1 MNPPASTPN
10 IRVFRAKSLHEAIA
24 RIRAEF
30 GPTADIVRTREVPV
44 PGILNRMFGRT
55 EIEIT
60 AGPPKAASPT
70 ASPQEI
76 PRVTEWNDGVGLDL
90 SAGQV
95 ANSYASFSDPVSETP
110 VSVAKPNTK
119 AERET
124 VAELDSATAASLLR
138 LRNLFQE
145 TKAEQAPP
153 AQPTPTIVA
162 GPSRLVHW
170 PETCFELY
178 NELIEADLETDI
190 ARELITAVHQT
201 ANPRELAAIGLLRQ
215 RVLREMA
222 NGILTSG
229 PVRIPAGQRRVVA
242 LIGPTGVGKTTTIA
256 KLAANSRLRDRRR
269 VGLLTLDTYRIA
281 AVDQLRTYAEII
293 ELPLAVASTP
303 AEVTAALERMQD
315 LELVLVDTAGRSPR
329 NEQQLQEMRTMLA
342 AIQPD
347 ETHLVMS
354 CSSSSKQLLQ
364 TAELFATVGYSHLL
378 LTKLDEALSL
388 GSLVS
393 LARTRQVP
401 FSYLTTGQNVPDDI
415 ENAESMRLCEQ
426 ILRFGTQR
434 NMAA

>member
-1 MNPPASTPN
+1 MMMQNPTTPDL
-10 IRVFRAKSLHEAIA
+10 RVFRAKSLHEAIA

-44 PGILNRMFGRT
+44 PGVWNRMFGRT

-60 AGPPKAASPT
+60 AGPSKTLPPNN
-70 ASPQEI
+70 
-76 PRVTEWNDGVGLDL
+76 PRSQSSGPTEWNDGVGLDL
-90 SAGQV
+90 SASQV
-95 ANSYASFSDPVSETP
+95 ANSYASFSTSPRDIVSP
-110 VSVAKPNTK
+110 APKD
-119 AERET
+119 
-124 VAELDSATAASLLR
+124 DSPPLMDAATAASLDR

-145 TKAEQAPP
+145 TKAEPATS
-153 AQPTPTIVA
+153 AQPLPTFSA
-162 GPSRLVHW
+162 GPRRLVHW

-190 ARELITAVHQT
+190 ARELITTVHQT
-201 ANPRELAAIGLLRQ
+201 ANPRELENSGLLRQ

-222 NGILTSG
+222 NGIMTSG
-229 PVRIPAGQRRVVA
+229 PVRIPVGQRRVVA

-256 KLAANSRLRDRRR
+256 KLAANTRLRDRRR

-303 AEVTAALERMQD
+303 EEVTAALERMQD
-315 LELVLVDTAGRSPR
+315 LELVLIDTAGRSPR
-329 NEQQLQEMRTMLA
+329 NEQQLQELQKMLD

-388 GSLVS
+388 GSLAS
-393 LARTRQVP
+393 LARARQVP

-415 ENAESMRLCEQ
+415 ETAESLRLCEQ
-426 ILRFGTQR
+426 ILQFGIQR

>member
-1 MNPPASTPN
+1 MKNSN
-10 IRVFRAKSLHEAIA
+10 NSDIRTFRAKSLHEAIA

-30 GPTADIVRTREVPV
+30 GPTAEIVRTREVPV
-44 PGILNRMFGRT
+44 PGMLNRMFGRT

-60 AGPPKAASPT
+60 AGPPKAVSVATRKSEQ
-70 ASPQEI
+70 AIESL
-76 PRVTEWNDGVGLDL
+76 RKTEWNHGVGLDL

-95 ANSYASFSDPVSETP
+95 ANSYAAFETSNDTPAVKASDVDE
-110 VSVAKPNTK
+110 
-119 AERET
+119 
-124 VAELDSATAASLLR
+124 ATAASLRR

-145 TKAEQAPP
+145 SKNEPQAPVQH
-153 AQPTPTIVA
+153 APTFSA
-162 GPSRLVHW
+162 GPCRLVHW

-178 NELIEADLETDI
+178 NELIEADLETEI
-190 ARELITAVHQT
+190 ARELITAVHEV
-201 ANPRELAAIGLLRQ
+201 ANPRELTNVNLLRQ

-222 NGILTSG
+222 SQIATSG
-229 PVRIPAGQRRVVA
+229 PVRIPVGQRRVVA

-303 AEVTAALERMQD
+303 NEIAAALDRMKD

-329 NEQQLQEMRTMLA
+329 NEHQLLDLQSMLD

-354 CSSSSKQLLQ
+354 CSSSAKQLLQ

-393 LARTRQVP
+393 LTRAQQVP
-401 FSYLTTGQNVPDDI
+401 LSYLTTGQNVPDDI
-415 ENAESMRLCEQ
+415 EIAESNRLCEQ

>member
-1 MNPPASTPN
+1 MKNQNSTPDL
-10 IRVFRAKSLHEAIA
+10 RVFRAKSLHEAIS

-44 PGILNRMFGRT
+44 PGVWNRMFGRT

-60 AGPPKAASPT
+60 AGPPKTSLPAT
-70 ASPQEI
+70 
-76 PRVTEWNDGVGLDL
+76 PRIDTPHIAEWNDGVGLDL

-95 ANSYASFSDPVSETP
+95 ANSYASFSDPVRDKPAAALEFET
-110 VSVAKPNTK
+110 T
-119 AERET
+119 T
-124 VAELDSATAASLLR
+124 QLDAATAASLHR

-145 TKAEQAPP
+145 TKAESTPQL
-153 AQPTPTIVA
+153 QPTISA

-201 ANPRELAAIGLLRQ
+201 ANPRELANIGLLRQ

-222 NGILTSG
+222 NSILTSG
-229 PVRIPAGQRRVVA
+229 PVRIPVGQRRVVA

-303 AEVTAALERMQD
+303 EEVTAALERMQD

-329 NEQQLQEMRTMLA
+329 NEQQLQELQMMLN

-388 GSLVS
+388 GALVS
-393 LARTRQVP
+393 LAHARQVP
-401 FSYLTTGQNVPDDI
+401 YSYLTTGQNVPDDI
-415 ENAESMRLCEQ
+415 ETAESVRLCEQ

>member
-1 MNPPASTPN
+1 MKNKHDNPD
-10 IRVFRAKSLHEAIA
+10 IRVFRAKSLHQAIA

-60 AGPPKAASPT
+60 AGPPKNAPAPKPRLE
-70 ASPQEI
+70 PQ
-76 PRVTEWNDGVGLDL
+76 TTDWNDGVGLDL

-95 ANSYASFSDPVSETP
+95 ANSYASFSDPVSEKP
-110 VSVAKPNTK
+110 SVNDD
-119 AERET
+119 REST
-124 VAELDSATAASLLR
+124 SQLDAATAASLHR

-145 TKAEQAPP
+145 TKLEQTAPP
-153 AQPTPTIVA
+153 SPAPTISA

-178 NELIEADLETDI
+178 NELIEADLETEI

-201 ANPRELAAIGLLRQ
+201 ANPRELATLSLLRQ

-222 NGILTSG
+222 NRIQTSG
-229 PVRIPAGQRRVVA
+229 PVRIPVGQRRVVA

-303 AEVTAALERMQD
+303 AEVTAALDRMSD
-315 LELVLVDTAGRSPR
+315 LEFVLVDTAGRSPR
-329 NEQQLQEMRTMLA
+329 NEQQLQELQTMLA

-354 CSSSSKQLLQ
+354 CSSSAKQLLQ
-364 TAELFATVGYSHLL
+364 TAELFGAVGYSHLL
-378 LTKLDEALSL
+378 MTKVDEALSL

-393 LARTRQVP
+393 LAEARQVP
-401 FSYLTTGQNVPDDI
+401 ISYLTTGQNVPDDI
-415 ENAESMRLCEQ
+415 EIADSMRLCDQ
-426 ILRFGTQR
+426 IMRFGIQR

>member
-1 MNPPASTPN
+1 MKKQPDNPD
-10 IRVFRAKSLHEAIA
+10 IRTFRAKSLHEAIA

-44 PGILNRMFGRT
+44 PGMLNRMFGRT

-60 AGPPKAASPT
+60 AGPPKALQKSSP
-70 ASPQEI
+70 SVHPPHSI
-76 PRVTEWNDGVGLDL
+76 DWNEGVGLDL
-90 SAGQV
+90 SAGQA
-95 ANSYASFSDPVSETP
+95 ANSYAAFS
-110 VSVAKPNTK
+110 NTVND
-119 AERET
+119 APAAVPEID
-124 VAELDSATAASLLR
+124 AATAASLHR

-145 TKAEQAPP
+145 SKAQQLEPV
-153 AQPTPTIVA
+153 QPVPTIST

-178 NELIEADLETDI
+178 NELIEADLDTGI

-201 ANPRELAAIGLLRQ
+201 ANPRELANVNLLRQ
-215 RVLREMA
+215 RVLHEMA
-222 NGILTSG
+222 KGVLTSG
-229 PVRIPAGQRRVVA
+229 PVRIPVGQRRVVA

-303 AEVTAALERMQD
+303 EEVVAALDRMSD

-329 NEQQLQEMRTMLA
+329 NEPQLNELRTMLA

-393 LARTRQVP
+393 LAQAQQVP
-401 FSYLTTGQNVPDDI
+401 LSYLTTGQNVPDDI
-415 ENAESMRLCEQ
+415 EIAESTRLCEQ

>member
-1 MNPPASTPN
+1 MKNQNTTPDL
-10 IRVFRAKSLHEAIA
+10 RVFRAKSLHEAIA

-44 PGILNRMFGRT
+44 PGVWNRMFGRT

-60 AGPPKAASPT
+60 AGPAKAMPSALPRPESP
-70 ASPQEI
+70 
-76 PRVTEWNDGVGLDL
+76 RLTEWNDGVGLDL

-95 ANSYASFSDPVSETP
+95 ANSYASFSEPVSETP
-110 VSVAKPNTK
+110 AAV
-119 AERET
+119 EDREPT
-124 VAELDSATAASLLR
+124 AELDAATAASLHR

-145 TKAEQAPP
+145 TKTEPEPPSQSAP
-153 AQPTPTIVA
+153 TFSA

-201 ANPRELAAIGLLRQ
+201 ANPRELATIGLLRQ

-222 NGILTSG
+222 KGIATSG
-229 PVRIPAGQRRVVA
+229 PVRIPVGQRRVVA

-303 AEVTAALERMQD
+303 EEVTAALERMQD

-329 NEQQLQEMRTMLA
+329 NEQQLQELRTMLA

-393 LARTRQVP
+393 LAQARQVP
-401 FSYLTTGQNVPDDI
+401 YSYLTTGQNVPDDI
-415 ENAESMRLCEQ
+415 EIAESARLCEQ
-426 ILRFGTQR
+426 ILRFGVQR

>member
-1 MNPPASTPN
+1 MKTPN
-10 IRVFRAKSLHEAIA
+10 DNPDIRVFRAKSLHEAIA

-60 AGPPKAASPT
+60 AGPPKMAPPSKARSESPST
-70 ASPQEI
+70 A
-76 PRVTEWNDGVGLDL
+76 WNQGVGLDL
-90 SAGQV
+90 SAGHV
-95 ANSYASFSDPVSETP
+95 ANSYASFSIPSHDTETGTP
-110 VSVAKPNTK
+110 TK
-119 AERET
+119 DSSSD
-124 VAELDSATAASLLR
+124 LDSATAASLHR

-145 TKAEQAPP
+145 SKVEQASP
-153 AQPTPTIVA
+153 AQPAPAFSA

-170 PETCFELY
+170 PETCFEVY

-190 ARELITAVHQT
+190 ARDLITAVHQV
-201 ANPRELAAIGLLRQ
+201 ANPRELASVSMLRQ

-222 NGILTSG
+222 NRIATSG
-229 PVRIPAGQRRVVA
+229 PVRIPVGQRRVVA

-303 AEVTAALERMQD
+303 EEVVAALDRMQD

-329 NEQQLQEMRTMLA
+329 NEQQLQELQTMLA

-378 LTKLDEALSL
+378 MTKLDEALSL
-388 GSLVS
+388 GSLMS
-393 LARTRQVP
+393 LAQAQQVP
-401 FSYLTTGQNVPDDI
+401 LSYLTTGQNVPDDI
-415 ENAESMRLCEQ
+415 EIAESTRLCEQ

>member
-1 MNPPASTPN
+1 M
-10 IRVFRAKSLHEAIA
+10 
-24 RIRAEF
+24 
-30 GPTADIVRTREVPV
+30 
-44 PGILNRMFGRT
+44 
-55 EIEIT
+55 
-60 AGPPKAASPT
+60 
-70 ASPQEI
+70 
-76 PRVTEWNDGVGLDL
+76 

-95 ANSYASFSDPVSETP
+95 ANSYASFSAAARDIVTAAPACDTTSD
-110 VSVAKPNTK
+110 
-119 AERET
+119 
-124 VAELDSATAASLLR
+124 LDAATAASLHR

-145 TKAEQAPP
+145 SKTEPVAALQQAP
-153 AQPTPTIVA
+153 AFSV

-178 NELIEADLETDI
+178 NELIEADLETEI
-190 ARELITAVHQT
+190 ARELITAVHQI
-201 ANPRELAAIGLLRQ
+201 ANPRELATVSLLRQ

-222 NGILTSG
+222 NRIRTSG
-229 PVRIPAGQRRVVA
+229 PVRIPVGQRRVVA

-303 AEVTAALERMQD
+303 EEVTAALDRMKD
-315 LELVLVDTAGRSPR
+315 LEFVLVDTAGRSPR
-329 NEQQLQEMRTMLA
+329 NEQQLQELRTMLA

-354 CSSSSKQLLQ
+354 CSSSAKQLLQ
-364 TAELFATVGYSHLL
+364 TAEMFAAVDYSHIL

-393 LARTRQVP
+393 LAQARQVP
-401 FSYLTTGQNVPDDI
+401 YSYLTTGQNVPDDI
-415 ENAESMRLCEQ
+415 EIAESVRLCEQ
-426 ILRFGTQR
+426 ILRFGIQR